1 MSHGRADDTC
11 KGEQVRNTDQHSQ
24 HSPFHPGSS
33 QCGHFKSLNIFSAR
47 WQYLPWLQAGVCRL
61 TSVRSD
67 YSSDSSDQCPPL
79 CCSPLGPA
87 ATTAETAI
95 VTNTASTTL
104 NTLWTL
110 VYYYFCNVQIFFWV
124 YKNIFAVVSNS
135 GLSSAGAGA
144 GVWRAER
151 RVRTSVT
158 TFSVTNGQGIP
169 NEASPRRHNY
179 TLHQPEIRHVSI
191 VRQNT
196 RRRSRL
202 TFIPQSNWV
211 VCLQQCMP

>member
-67 YSSDSSDQCPPL
+67 YTSDSSDQCPPL

-110 VYYYFCNVQIFFWV
+110 VLLLFFVMFKYFFECIKIFLLLFPIAGW
-124 YKNIFAVVSNS
+124 AAPEPEPECGEQSAECGPVSL
-135 GLSSAGAGA
+135 LS
-144 GVWRAER
+144 
-151 RVRTSVT
+151 
-158 TFSVTNGQGIP
+158 Q
-169 NEASPRRHNY
+169 
-179 TLHQPEIRHVSI
+179 
-191 VRQNT
+191 
-196 RRRSRL
+196 
-202 TFIPQSNWV
+202 
-211 VCLQQCMP
+211 

>member
-1 MSHGRADDTC
+1 MGEQMTPAKVSKWETPTSTHNIHHFTQGRASVDISSHWTSSLQ
-11 KGEQVRNTDQHSQ
+11 G
-24 HSPFHPGSS
+24 GSI
-33 QCGHFKSLNIFSAR
+33 CRG
-47 WQYLPWLQAGVCRL
+47 CRL
-61 TSVRSD
+61 GCADWQVSGVTTLVTPVTSV
-67 YSSDSSDQCPPL
+67 PPL
-79 CCSPLGPA
+79 LLSTGPSRHHRRDRYCNQHRLH
-87 ATTAETAI
+87 
-95 VTNTASTTL
+95 NTKYTL
-104 NTLWTL
+104 NFGFIII
-110 VYYYFCNVQIFFWV
+110 FCNVQIIFWM

-202 TFIPQSNWV
+202 AFIPQSNWV

>member
-33 QCGHFKSLNIFSAR
+33 QCGHFKSLNMISAR
-47 WQYLPWLQAGVCRL
+47 SSICRGCRL
-61 TSVRSD
+61 GCADWQVSGVTTLVTPVTSV
-67 YSSDSSDQCPPL
+67 PPL
-79 CCSPLGPA
+79 LLSTGPSRHHRRDRYCNQHRLH
-87 ATTAETAI
+87 
-95 VTNTASTTL
+95 NTKYTL
-104 NTLWTL
+104 NFGFIII
-110 VYYYFCNVQIFFWV
+110 FCNVQIIFWM
-124 YKNIFAVVSNS
+124 YKNISAVVSNS

-191 VRQNT
+191 VRQNA
-196 RRRSRL
+196 RRRSCL
-202 TFIPQSNWV
+202 AFIPKSNWV